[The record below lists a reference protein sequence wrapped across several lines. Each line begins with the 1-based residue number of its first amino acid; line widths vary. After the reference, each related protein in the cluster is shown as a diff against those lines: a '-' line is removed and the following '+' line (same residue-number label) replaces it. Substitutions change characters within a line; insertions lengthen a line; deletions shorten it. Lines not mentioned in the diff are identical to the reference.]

1 MVSSPQV
8 GSFSVAGDEKGSPSS
23 YPGVLGRGANRQEQW
38 WGQGGRTH
46 MQARGQGWEEGLAG
60 AGLSA
65 AGIRRLEQGWRLLTS
80 RLSSVQ
86 PV

>member
-1 MVSSPQV
+1 
-8 GSFSVAGDEKGSPSS
+8 
-23 YPGVLGRGANRQEQW
+23 
-38 WGQGGRTH
+38 